1 MVSRGQMDVAES
13 LVNTPLLKEAYRI
26 NELNYNLGVMYIR
39 AGKPDEAL
47 PLLVS
52 AGALDRENIDLTMLI
67 YRTARDVGSETE
79 MLAALE
85 KLVEIDNRLVR
96 DKMPWVYRELG
107 ILYEGMG
114 EDGKAER
121 MYSLYI
127 EAAPGDSAAVELKK
141 SHKGKRQLH

>member
-1 MVSRGQMDVAES
+1 MIPCMTSGRPND
-13 LVNTPLLKEAYRI
+13 
-26 NELNYNLGVMYIR
+26 
-39 AGKPDEAL
+39 AL

-52 AGALDRENIDLTMLI
+52 AAALDKENIDLTMLI
-67 YRTARDVGSETE
+67 YRTARDAGSETE

-85 KLVEIDNRLVR
+85 TLVEIDNRLVR
-96 DKMPWVYRELG
+96 NKVPWVYRELG

-127 EAAPGDSAAVELKK
+127 EAAPRDSAAVELKK
-141 SHKGKRQLH
+141 SHGGKKQLN